1 MIQSKSKGAVVLLP
15 VRLLIVLPLFFFL
28 FLSVCF
34 SVDNSDLKEIL
45 VKYKEYSFLQEEEQS
60 VFKEG
65 EIFRVAVIGSMDW
78 TDTRLEV
85 KENQEIYFM
94 ATGGIS
100 LQKAN
105 PKAFCG
111 PDGYPLMT
119 MQQPFSD
126 RNIGAL
132 IGKVVKII
140 SIELDEETGE
150 EIRHEIGEKFF
161 IGTENRISIPLSG
174 RLYLGINEN
183 VIGDNSGEYEVI
195 IYLAFL
201 LFPHC

>member
-1 MIQSKSKGAVVLLP
+1 MIQSRSKGAVVLLP
-15 VRLLIVLPLFFFL
+15 VRLLIALPLFFFL

>member
-1 MIQSKSKGAVVLLP
+1 MIQSKSKRAKVLLLL
-15 VRLLIVLPLFFFL
+15 RLLIVLPLFFFL
-28 FLSVCF
+28 FLSDCF

-161 IGTENRISIPLSG
+161 IGSESRISIPLSG

-201 LFPHC
+201 LFPIC

>member
-1 MIQSKSKGAVVLLP
+1 MIQSRSKGAVVLLP

-126 RNIGAL
+126 SNIGAL